1 MRLKDAILNI
11 LMSRSLFIIL
21 LFVWTV
27 NIVFSCF
34 VLPPGDDENFF
45 FGTAMGYLYKHQFGN
60 FIIDDVFRSEF
71 QDYIAFPFIQSGFLY
86 CTSLI
91 NIPINIF
98 TYKIFHFITILLLLF
113 LTHYFIKLIH
123 ISNIRNTLLSRNLF
137 MVFLG
142 ISPFAQRFGHY
153 RPEIIGIV
161 FVMIGV
167 VLYRTWQMSEKR
179 PNVVF
184 YCSALSLGMSMS
196 IHPNFTIFSAFL
208 TLVIIVS
215 QAKKRIN
222 RHLVFFII
230 IEAIPL
236 LITLAWYL
244 MNPESAKAFVI
255 VLFHLTDVNK
265 GGLIKFGQFEYLI
278 RNSFML
284 CDWGSI
290 KIKIAYLVFFLPFLL
305 IFIASIVVLLKK
317 SKEMIMKDSFNIT
330 VITFFI
336 GTILMMLV
344 SFQTFN
350 YFVVY
355 SYFIIMFFAITI
367 TYNKN
372 ISLNVDGRNNF
383 AFAMILSVLIVIV
396 LASTLIHTIKYNFAD
411 QKYYFAPKTHKKV
424 IKELKQGDTLFVFGG
439 SQVPTFYDLLDDKYR
454 GNNTRNIYIIAPH
467 VANNDHLKEAR
478 LSLMKKIKTL
488 VHEKTV
494 WGVRKSYATFDRT
507 NMELSLSE
515 RGIIFLDFKVKRIVY
530 EDKDHIYIRPDT
542 ISETV
547 DIEINQP
554 LQLLQTN
561 S

>member
-1 MRLKDAILNI
+1 
-11 LMSRSLFIIL
+11 MSRSLFIIL
-21 LFVWTV
+21 LFMWIV

-34 VLPPGDDENFF
+34 ILPPGDDEYFF
-45 FGTAMGYLYKHQFGN
+45 FGTAMGFLYEHQFGR
-60 FIIDDVFRSEF
+60 FFIDDVFRPEF
-71 QDYIAFPFIQSGFLY
+71 QHYLAFPLIQSGFLY
-86 CTSLI
+86 LTSLI
-91 NIPINIF
+91 SIPINVY
-98 TYKIFHFITILLLLF
+98 TYKMLHFITILLLMF

-123 ISNIRNTLLSRNLF
+123 TANNKNTLLNRNLF

-153 RPEIIGIV
+153 RPEIVGIV

-167 VLYRTWQMSEKR
+167 VLYRTWQISEKR
-179 PNVVF
+179 PNGVF
-184 YCSALSLGMSMS
+184 YCSALSLGISMS

-244 MNPESAKAFVI
+244 MNPESAKAFVTA
-255 VLFHLTDVNK
+255 LFHLTDVNK
-265 GGLIKFGQFEYLI
+265 GKLIKFGQFEYLI

-284 CDWGSI
+284 YDWGSI

-372 ISLNVDGRNNF
+372 ISLNVDDRNNF

-439 SQVPTFYDLLDDKYR
+439 SQVPAFYDLLDDKYR

-530 EDKDHIYIRPDT
+530 EDKDHIYVRPDT